1 MISYPQASSDQTN
14 VDLFLPFFVW
24 MSVSMYITVIS
35 VLIVTCQ
42 VAWPSVVAIIP
53 LVILNLWYR
62 VSLCSAAMAT
72 TLSLMLS
79 LCFSLHL
86 LRPAGLDDPV

>member
-1 MISYPQASSDQTN
+1 MVYDFLQASSDQTN

-42 VAWPSVVAIIP
+42 VAWPSVIAIIP

-62 VSLCSAAMAT
+62 VSFVLPPWHQ
-72 TLSLMLS
+72 LSLLVS
-79 LCFSLHL
+79 LTL
-86 LRPAGLDDPV
+86 LPAELAA

>member
-1 MISYPQASSDQTN
+1 MSFDTVPLLLAPQASSDQTN

-24 MSVSMYITVIS
+24 LSVSMYITVLS

-42 VAWPSVVAIIP
+42 VAWPSVIAIIP

-62 VSLCSAAMAT
+62 VSILT
-72 TLSLMLS
+72 TLANEPGAYMLFC
-79 LCFSLHL
+79 LRHL
-86 LRPAGLDDPV
+86 KVV

>member
-1 MISYPQASSDQTN
+1 MFGVTLGADTAYVVLQASSDQTN

-42 VAWPSVVAIIP
+42 VAWPSVIAIIP
-53 LVILNLWYR
+53 LVILNIWYR
-62 VSLCSAAMAT
+62 VSLCFHHGNGNYY
-72 TLSLMLS
+72 L
-79 LCFSLHL
+79 
-86 LRPAGLDDPV
+86 

>member
-1 MISYPQASSDQTN
+1 MFGVTLGADTAYVVLQASSDQTN

-42 VAWPSVVAIIP
+42 VAWPSVIAIIP
-53 LVILNLWYR
+53 LVILNIWYR
-62 VSLCSAAMAT
+62 VSLCCHHGNGNYY
-72 TLSLMLS
+72 L
-79 LCFSLHL
+79 
-86 LRPAGLDDPV
+86 

>member
-1 MISYPQASSDQTN
+1 MLDVALGADTAYVVPQASSDQTN

-42 VAWPSVVAIIP
+42 VAWPSVIAIIP
-53 LVILNLWYR
+53 LVILNIWYR
-62 VSLCSAAMAT
+62 VSLC
-72 TLSLMLS
+72 
-79 LCFSLHL
+79 CHHGNGNYHL
-86 LRPAGLDDPV
+86 

>member
-1 MISYPQASSDQTN
+1 MFGVTLGADTAYVVLQASSDQTN

-42 VAWPSVVAIIP
+42 VAWPSVIAIIP
-53 LVILNLWYR
+53 LVILNIWYR
-62 VSLCSAAMAT
+62 VSLCCRHGNGNYY
-72 TLSLMLS
+72 L
-79 LCFSLHL
+79 
-86 LRPAGLDDPV
+86 